1 MSSSTSVLAV
11 STSRSDE
18 PDLGLF
24 GPIPRP
30 SKALI
35 EEHRDDVP
43 SASSGGKDVGISNCP
58 SAARHSLRRHLR
70 MEHPP
75 GAWVAV
81 SKAIDDEPDEE
92 DAPDDV
98 LVILPGLA
106 REAAGGLIGIGVGE
120 VRGIAR
126 VFYLGLLELE
136 LEVG

>member
-1 MSSSTSVLAV
+1 
-11 STSRSDE
+11 
-18 PDLGLF
+18 
-24 GPIPRP
+24 
-30 SKALI
+30 
-35 EEHRDDVP
+35 
-43 SASSGGKDVGISNCP
+43 
-58 SAARHSLRRHLR
+58 